1 MSVFGCTG
9 GIFSGEKSFKRHWQP
24 AKYRVRP
31 LVVRSRIQQ
40 AEIGMSI
47 GIGIS
52 LSYIIYNT
60 YYICFSSSKCLALI
74 STKFTKIS
82 WKIPWKMP
90 GFVSPLLFPFQ
101 VFNRCS
107 GCRLP
112 GSHSGR
118 RWTHQRWDISLRWPE
133 FIEQPGRSNS
143 WMREVAIL
151 SQLKPA

>member
-1 MSVFGCTG
+1 
-9 GIFSGEKSFKRHWQP
+9 
-24 AKYRVRP
+24 
-31 LVVRSRIQQ
+31 
-40 AEIGMSI
+40 
-47 GIGIS
+47 
-52 LSYIIYNT
+52 
-60 YYICFSSSKCLALI
+60 
-74 STKFTKIS
+74 
-82 WKIPWKMP
+82 MP

-151 SQLKPA
+151 SHLENMGKWSSEVFWGKLLLVIVEFPFMMVGWK